1 MTPEFSL
8 ADFLARAETRLHK
21 EPPSGWNG
29 SDDDMN
35 ERARMIP
42 EGVVPKLAAVLVPV
56 VKRADGPTV
65 LLTQRHSGLAKHAGQ
80 IAFPGG
86 RLDEGEGVVDAALR
100 EAEEEIGLARSFVA
114 PLGFLDGFLTVTQYL
129 VTPVVA
135 LVEEGFSLQPQPSE
149 VDDIFEVPLAFL
161 MNVANR
167 QTQSREW
174 KGLTRHYYVY
184 PFGER
189 YIWGAT
195 AGMIKNLHDR
205 LYGKTSQT

>member
-1 MTPEFSL
+1 VSDEFSL
-8 ADFLARAETRLHK
+8 ADFLARAKAHLHA
-21 EPPSGWNG
+21 EPTSGWNG

-35 ERARMIP
+35 ERVPLIP
-42 EGVVPKLAAVLVPV
+42 EGVVPKAAAVLVPI
-56 VKRADGPTV
+56 VKRPTGPTV

-80 IAFPGG
+80 VAFPGG
-86 RLDEGEGVVDAALR
+86 RLDEGETAVDAALR
-100 EAEEEIGLARSFVA
+100 EAEEEIGLARSFVL

-135 LVEEGFSLQPQPSE
+135 LVEEGFTLQPQPSE
-149 VDDIFEVPLAFL
+149 VDDIFEVPLSFL
-161 MNVANR
+161 MNAANR
-167 QTQSREW
+167 QTQSRDW
-174 KGLTRHYYVY
+174 KGLTRHFYVY

-205 LYGKTSQT
+205 LYAKTSTA

>member
-1 MTPEFSL
+1 MSEAFSL
-8 ADFLARAETRLHK
+8 ADFLARAKANLHA
-21 EPPSGWNG
+21 EPISGWNG

-42 EGVVPKLAAVLVPV
+42 EGVVPKSAAVLVPI
-56 VKRADGPTV
+56 VKRPSGPTV

-86 RLDEGEGVVDAALR
+86 RLDEGETAVDAALR
-100 EAEEEIGLARSFVA
+100 EAEEETGLARSFVS
-114 PLGFLDGFLTVTQYL
+114 PLGYLDGFLTVTQYL

-135 LVEEGFSLQPQPSE
+135 LVEEGFALQPQPSE

-161 MNVANR
+161 MNAANR
-167 QTQSREW
+167 QTQSRDW
-174 KGLTRHYYVY
+174 KGLTRHFYVY
-184 PFGER
+184 PYGER

-205 LYGKTSQT
+205 LYGKASRT